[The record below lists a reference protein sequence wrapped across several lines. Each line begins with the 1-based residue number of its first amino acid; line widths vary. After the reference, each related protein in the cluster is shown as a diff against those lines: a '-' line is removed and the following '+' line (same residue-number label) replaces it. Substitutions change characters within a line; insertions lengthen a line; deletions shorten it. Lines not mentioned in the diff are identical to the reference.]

1 MGVILL
7 LTVKGSH
14 YTLGVIVLMIVIGV
28 FLPFGIVAHPLYQLV
43 FVLLAVTGWFFI
55 KKADQLQVK
64 KNTN

>member
-1 MGVILL
+1 
-7 LTVKGSH
+7 
-14 YTLGVIVLMIVIGV
+14 LMIVIGV

-55 KKADQLQVK
+55 KKAEQLQVK